1 MTTFQIISVCVGL
14 LVPIGL
20 IISVSVRTQI
30 CLAKMQL
37 EITNFRRDL
46 DQKEIALTKMER
58 DNRED
63 HQILNKKLDT
73 LLLKTG

>member
-20 IISVSVRTQI
+20 IISVGVRTQI